1 MSGAK
6 CAVCGQYISHEAIS
20 GGQAKHHFEPLS
32 EFGPERSEWVCALCN
47 QNARLR
53 DPPALNSIGAD
64 RED

>member
-20 GGQAKHHFEPLS
+20 AGQAKHHFEPLN
-32 EFGPERSEWVCALCN
+32 EFGPEISEWVCSLCD

-53 DPPALNSIGAD
+53 
-64 RED
+64 